1 MKTDQ
6 DQRWLPK
13 RSEPPQVAE
22 HGHQQRE
29 QEVDDADSKLEPNSV
44 SVINLF

>member
-1 MKTDQ
+1 MQTDQ

-13 RSEPPQVAE
+13 RPEPRQVAV

-29 QEVDDADSKLEPNSV
+29 QEVDDANPKLEPNSV
-44 SVINLF
+44 SFILLF